1 MAALQNI
8 QHVSEFS
15 PDGKLFAFI
24 NSEGKLK
31 IWDTEQNQQKQEYIP
46 NLHLSAPCTCFTWIT
61 TTSGGGVASNGHVSS
76 SCAHNSSTKSYSLLF
91 IALGQN
97 EEVAQIVRS

>member
-1 MAALQNI
+1 MAAFQNM

-15 PDGKLFAFI
+15 RDGKLFAFI

-31 IWDTEQNQQKQEYIP
+31 VWDTEENQQKQEYIP

-61 TTSGGGVASNGHVSS
+61 TTSGGGLKANGHVSVALAPKRLEI
-76 SCAHNSSTKSYSLLF
+76 CYLYLF
-91 IALGQN
+91 L
-97 EEVAQIVRS
+97 

>member
-24 NSEGKLK
+24 DSQGKLK
-31 IWDTEQNQQKQEYIP
+31 IWETESNQLKQDYIP
-46 NLHLSAPCTCFTWIT
+46 NMHLNAPCTCFTWIN
-61 TTSGGGVASNGHVSS
+61 ASTANSTITNGQV
-76 SCAHNSSTKSYSLLF
+76 NSL
-91 IALGQN
+91 
-97 EEVAQIVRS
+97 